1 MLPKQDV
8 VQLLSHATVFV
19 CPSVYEPLGI
29 VNLEAMACGTAVV
42 ASAVGGIPEV
52 VVDGETGLLV
62 PYDES
67 DPAGFEAGARG
78 ARRPSCWPTRRG
90 PRGWAPP
97 VASGRSRRFGW
108 DAIAERTREVYE
120 AARRG

>member
-1 MLPKQDV
+1 V

-52 VVDGETGLLV
+52 VDDGVTGVLV
-62 PYDES
+62 PYDDTNPS
-67 DPAGFEAGARG
+67 GFETELAGRIADLLADPPRAAAMGRAGRAR
-78 ARRPSCWPTRRG
+78 AVEQF
-90 PRGWAPP
+90 GWA
-97 VASGRSRRFGW
+97 
-108 DAIAERTREVYE
+108 AIAARTVELY
-120 AARRG
+120 AAVLAD